1 MKVFFLCCMFLGS
14 LLLGDAQKQST
25 GEKCYDTAQTQTE
38 LNECAGNSLVK
49 ADQELNR
56 TYQQIVKK
64 YAKNTLFLQRLK
76 RAQRAWMT
84 FRDAELQMKFPTSGV
99 ADLTAR
105 YGSVYPMC
113 YASFEAELTERRNK
127 ELSVWLKGI
136 EEGDV
141 CSGSVKTPGELK

>member
-1 MKVFFLCCMFLGS
+1 MFLG
-14 LLLGDAQKQST
+14 LLLPGGAQKHST
-25 GEKCYDTAQTQTE
+25 TEKCYDTAQTQTE

-49 ADQELNR
+49 ADHELNR
-56 TYQQIVKK
+56 TYQQILKK
-64 YAKNTLFLQRLK
+64 YAKDTLFLQRLK

-84 FRDAELQMKFPTSGV
+84 FRDAELQMKFPSSSVT
-99 ADLTAR
+99 DIKTR

-113 YASFEAELTERRNK
+113 YANFKAELTERRNK

-141 CSGSVKTPGELK
+141 CSGSVNTPAELK